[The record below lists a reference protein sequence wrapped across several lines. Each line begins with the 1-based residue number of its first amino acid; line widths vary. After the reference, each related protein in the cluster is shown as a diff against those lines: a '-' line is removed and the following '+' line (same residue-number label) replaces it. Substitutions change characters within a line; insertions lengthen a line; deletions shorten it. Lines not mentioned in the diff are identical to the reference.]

1 MFDIGWFELLI
12 LMALAV
18 IVVGPKDLP
27 KMMTTVGRYVAR
39 ARSMAAEFQRGF
51 EDLAKETELEEL
63 KREIDRVGE
72 GDILSSPPPIRPNED
87 EDAPT
92 NAAAPDTPLKTVP
105 TEAGGETVASG
116 ERG

>member
-1 MFDIGWFELLI
+1 
-12 LMALAV
+12 MALAV

-27 KMMTTVGRYVAR
+27 KMMATVGRYVAR

-87 EDAPT
+87 EDTSATP
-92 NAAAPDTPLKTVP
+92 AKSDDTGKTVA
-105 TEAGGETVASG
+105 TG

>member
-1 MFDIGWFELLI
+1 
-12 LMALAV
+12 MALAV

-39 ARSMAAEFQRGF
+39 VRSMAAEFQRGF

-72 GDILSSPPPIRPNED
+72 GDILSSPPPIRPSED
-87 EDAPT
+87 EPS
-92 NAAAPDTPLKTVP
+92 AAAPAGTDDASKTV
-105 TEAGGETVASG
+105 TTG

>member
-51 EDLAKETELEEL
+51 EDLAKESELEEL

-72 GDILSSPPPIRPNED
+72 GDIMSSPPRIRPNED
-87 EDAPT
+87 EDTSAIPPKSDD
-92 NAAAPDTPLKTVP
+92 AGKTVA
-105 TEAGGETVASG
+105 TG